1 MLSVGSKLP
10 QFLVKA
16 CVGIEPDCLT
26 EITNQSYEG
35 KWLVF
40 LFYPKDFTFVCPTEL
55 AEFGKREK
63 DFRDRDAVVLG
74 GSTDNEY
81 SHLAWRQFHPQL
93 RNLPYPLVAAQ
104 KLAADLG
111 IIDPDEGV
119 CLRATFIVD
128 PEGTIQWVS
137 VNNLNVGRN
146 VAEVLRV
153 LEAVQSNEL
162 TPCNW
167 NPGDPYLKVAG

>member
-1 MLSVGSKLP
+1 M
-10 QFLVKA
+10 
-16 CVGIEPDCLT
+16 
-26 EITNQSYEG
+26 
-35 KWLVF
+35 VF
-40 LFYPKDFTFVCPTEL
+40 
-55 AEFGKREK
+55 
-63 DFRDRDAVVLG
+63 G
-74 GSTDNEY
+74 GSWTGTLDSVSFKPEGGRPLFLAGPFSWPNEY

-93 RNLPYPLVAAQ
+93 RDLPYPLIAAQ

-119 CLRATFIVD
+119 CMRATFIVD

-167 NPGDPYLKVAG
+167 NPGDRYLKVAG

>member
-1 MLSVGSKLP
+1 MLSVGSKWP
-10 QFLVKA
+10 EFRVKA

-26 EITNQSYEG
+26 EITNLSYEG
-35 KWLVF
+35 KWLVY

-55 AEFGKREK
+55 AEFGRREK
-63 DFRDRDAVVLG
+63 DFRDRNTVFLG

-93 RNLPYPLVAAQ
+93 RDLRYPLISAQ

-153 LEAVQSNEL
+153 LDAVQSKEL

>member
-1 MLSVGSKLP
+1 MLSVGSKWP
-10 QFLVKA
+10 QFQVKA
-16 CVGIEPDCLT
+16 CVGIEPDGLT
-26 EITNQSYEG
+26 EITDQSYEG

-55 AEFGKREK
+55 AEFGMREK
-63 DFRDRDAVVLG
+63 DFRNRDAVLLG

-93 RNLPYPLVAAQ
+93 RDLPYPLIAAQ

-153 LEAVQSNEL
+153 LDAVQSNEL

-167 NPGDPYLKVAG
+167 NPGDPYLEVAG